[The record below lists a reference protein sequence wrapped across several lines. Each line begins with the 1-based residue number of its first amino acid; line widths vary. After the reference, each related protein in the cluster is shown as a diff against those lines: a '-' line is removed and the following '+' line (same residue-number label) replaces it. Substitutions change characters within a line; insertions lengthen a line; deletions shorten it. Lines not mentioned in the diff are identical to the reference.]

1 MEKLKALVESEDF
14 QTFIGEAGDMING
27 ITGEVYGFSKVL
39 KAFALNHPEEFMG
52 ENVEDTRKNLRVF
65 AEVATA
71 QYITEVCSING
82 SMLAAQIAEDS
93 KEEAGSGNLNDYL

>member
-14 QTFIGEAGDMING
+14 KTFISEAGDMIDG
-27 ITGEVYGFSKVL
+27 ITTEVYGFSKVL

-52 ENVEDTRKNLRVF
+52 ETVDDTRKNLRVF

-82 SMLAAQIAEDS
+82 SVLAAQIAESELQETDS
-93 KEEAGSGNLNDYL
+93 GKLNDYL